1 MALLK
6 ILKYPDPFLRRKCA
20 PVEEIDDELLSLLDN
35 MTETMYAAR
44 GVGLAAPQ
52 VGEDKRVVVIDA
64 SPWFRDGDEEE
75 GGEGEPGGET
85 DSVEAV
91 PVEDVAEEEEYDG
104 PGLME
109 LINPVIVYSEGSA
122 LGEEACLSIPGF
134 SSEVKRKFKVV
145 VEAYNRDGDPIEV
158 EAEDLLARVFQ
169 HEIDHLDGV
178 LFIDRLSRLKRE
190 LLVRKIEKVLGK
202 EGRKTAAV

>member
-1 MALLK
+1 
-6 ILKYPDPFLRRKCA
+6 
-20 PVEEIDDELLSLLDN
+20 
-35 MTETMYAAR
+35 
-44 GVGLAAPQ
+44 
-52 VGEDKRVVVIDA
+52 
-64 SPWFRDGDEEE
+64 
-75 GGEGEPGGET
+75 
-85 DSVEAV
+85 
-91 PVEDVAEEEEYDG
+91 
-104 PGLME
+104 
-109 LINPVIVYSEGSA
+109 SA

-145 VEAYNRDGDPIEV
+145 VEAYNRDGDLIEI